1 MYDYDYGYGYTD
13 YDAVGG
19 LLGGFLGGFIVVF
32 LIIGLI
38 ALAVSIINIIALWKV
53 YKKAGKGG
61 WESII
66 PFYNTWVLVE
76 IAGLNWWWFLL
87 FFAPLVLGFI
97 PILNV
102 FSGLATLFVF
112 FNCYYNIAKKFNKG
126 TGFAVCLTLFSPI
139 CIPILGFSKN
149 NVYNSNVAVSNNG
162 VFGPSGNGNSNNNV
176 NNMNYNNVNNNYTN
190 SYQNNVQPQPMYNNE
205 TNTIPVVTPTQNIV
219 QSDYMNNNVNTNTVS
234 ADVPTQNTM
243 QNDSVNNNI
252 DNSTPVD
259 VPAQNHTENNNMGSA
274 TVQEFSFCG
283 NCGTKLE
290 GNVKFCPNCGQP
302 K

>member
-19 LLGGFLGGFIVVF
+19 LLGGFFGGFIVVF

-61 WESII
+61 WEAII

-87 FFAPLVLGFI
+87 FFSPLVLSFI
-97 PILNV
+97 PVVNV
-102 FSGLATLFVF
+102 FSGLAPIFVF

-149 NVYNSNVAVSNNG
+149 NVYDSNVVVSNNG
-162 VFGPSGNGNSNNNV
+162 VFAPSGNGNSNNNV
-176 NNMNYNNVNNNYTN
+176 NNNNYNNMNYNNVNNNYTN
-190 SYQNNVQPQPMYNNE
+190 NYQNNVQSQPMYNNE
-205 TNTIPVVTPTQNIV
+205 
-219 QSDYMNNNVNTNTVS
+219 NNNIPTVAPMQNTV
-234 ADVPTQNTM
+234 QY
-243 QNDSVNNNI
+243 DSVNNNI
-252 DNSTPVD
+252 ENTTPVD
-259 VPAQNHTENNNMGSA
+259 VPAQNYTENNNMNTA
-274 TVQEFSFCG
+274 TIQEFSFCG
-283 NCGTKLE
+283 NCGTKLDS
-290 GNVKFCPNCGQP
+290 NVKFCPNCGQQ